1 MRSPLQSDVT
11 GKHMLFLLIF
21 VGFIVFLFAGG
32 YITSM
37 IETQNGD
44 SLVATILLCCCFL
57 CLSSSIFSLSGG
69 W

>member
-1 MRSPLQSDVT
+1 
-11 GKHMLFLLIF
+11 MLFLLIF

-32 YITSM
+32 YIISM
-37 IETQNGD
+37 IKTQNGD